1 MANIERIDMDGAAQ
15 NLPSHELVYRQIR
28 EMILFG
34 ELSPGQAVTIHGLV
48 QELGAGMT
56 PVREALRRL
65 TAEGALDFQGNRR
78 ISLPALSLAQ
88 LEELSFA
95 RLTIEPHLA
104 LLATS
109 KIGATDIERLQV
121 VDEQLNIAIAQGNVR
136 AYLEHN
142 YRFHEMLYAHS
153 AARILISISGALW
166 LRIGPSLRVVL
177 GRFGTAN
184 LPDKHK
190 EALTALRAGDAQA
203 VAQAINEDLRQG
215 HEGIRWSLE
224 NAPKMESD

>member
-1 MANIERIDMDGAAQ
+1 MDGAAH
-15 NLPSHELVYRQIR
+15 NLPIHELVYRQIR

-34 ELSPGQAVTIHGLV
+34 ELAPGQAVTIHGLV
-48 QELGAGMT
+48 KELGAGMT
-56 PVREALRRL
+56 PVREAIRRL
-65 TAEGALDFQGNRR
+65 TAEGALNFQGNRR
-78 ISLPALSLAQ
+78 ICLPVLSLAQ

-95 RLTIEPHLA
+95 RLAIEPHLA
-104 LLATS
+104 YLAAS
-109 KIGATDIERLQV
+109 YMDISDIERLQN
-121 VDEQLNIAIAQGNVR
+121 VDELLNIAIAQGNVR

-153 AARILISISGALW
+153 NARILMSISGALW

-190 EALTALRAGDAQA
+190 EALAALRAGDAQS
-203 VAQAINEDLRQG
+203 VAKAINEDLRQG
-215 HEGIRWSLE
+215 HQGIRWSLE
-224 NAPKMESD
+224 NAP